1 MTTCRRRGRALITW
15 RATRGPPYRTALLP
29 RRARNTGPR
38 KIKNTSQIKQEGQPQ
53 RGCPSCLILFCSV
66 VYPQRAYTQR
76 SDAVHRGAALSA
88 HAGIAQHPHTHDTS
102 AAAALEHVG
111 GSALHMRKP
120 AFSHVS
126 TPLLLLILTA
136 FSAVLYRLFPIAAIA
151 LTASVRLIKTTR
163 CALIHAL
170 TSHLK

>member
-1 MTTCRRRGRALITW
+1 MYVYHAAGHMGPALPHS
-15 RATRGPPYRTALLP
+15 AFAP
-29 RRARNTGPR
+29 PR
-38 KIKNTSQIKQEGQPQ
+38 KEHRPAQNKEHFPNQAGGQPQ